1 MKLPDHPQ
9 QAGPWTKEQR
19 YARDMSANDLAK
31 IISRIARAQGD
42 PTVLSQQVVSKFE
55 QGQGKKMPAW
65 TRFIVAALEGRTE
78 SYAAVAGVSDS
89 VSIKK
94 LPGSE
99 GDVPHRGGCDLI
111 SFSRDLI
118 ERELC
123 AASYDLR
130 VMVIEGNSMEPDFRG
145 GDQVIID
152 IRRKSLAQPGAFCI
166 KEDDG
171 YVVRYLERIPDNTPA
186 VRVVPKN
193 PLYDPQ
199 VRMLDEVDV
208 VGRVVWTGRKVS

>member
-1 MKLPDHPQ
+1 M
-9 QAGPWTKEQR
+9 
-19 YARDMSANDLAK
+19 
-31 IISRIARAQGD
+31 QGD
-42 PTVLSQQVVSKFE
+42 PTVLSQQVISKFE
-55 QGQGKKMPAW
+55 QGGLQKMPAW
-65 TRFIVAALEGRTE
+65 TRLIVAALEGR
-78 SYAAVAGVSDS
+78 SHPDSQLAMVAIAGAPDS
-89 VSIKK
+89 VSIKR

-99 GDVPHRGGCDLI
+99 GDVAHRGHGDTI

-123 AASYDLR
+123 AAPDDLR

-152 IRRKSLAQPGAFCI
+152 TRRKSLAQPGAFCI
-166 KEDDG
+166 KDDDG

-186 VRVVPKN
+186 KVRVLPKN
-193 PLYDPQ
+193 PLYDPR
-199 VRMLDEVDV
+199 VRLLDEVDV